1 MVLPNKFTETLAKE
15 VSKEVDFFI
24 FDLFF
29 PFSPVRASSVQ
40 TQLVFYG
47 SGSSG
52 DIMVCLSSHNGDI
65 MVTSW

>member
-1 MVLPNKFTETLAKE
+1 MVLPNKFTKTLAKE

-29 PFSPVRASSVQ
+29 PFFPVRASSVQ

-52 DIMVCLSSHNGDI
+52 MLVLLL
-65 MVTSW
+65 W